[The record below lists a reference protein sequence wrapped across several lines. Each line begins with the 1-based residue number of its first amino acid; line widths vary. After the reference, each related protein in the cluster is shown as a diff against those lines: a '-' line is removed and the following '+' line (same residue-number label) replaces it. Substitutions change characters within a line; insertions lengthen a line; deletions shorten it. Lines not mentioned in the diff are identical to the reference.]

1 MWITRKQFHP
11 EYFLRPM
18 NHSLIKPTTQALK
31 LEQLREGFF
40 CPQKFME
47 WGVPPSLYGQILWR
61 RFWYFPKLKS
71 MQHNNW
77 KQIFFVHAREHC
89 CPRSSSFWTCSRSA
103 LLWSNH
109 DGEIV
114 LEGGM
119 RLKLLCLGIGK
130 LFAENCSLESGASS
144 GNIWRH
150 QTTENDLLEYWNSSF
165 FFIEITHCQTGT
177 KDVFFF
183 SHFIYTIISTHKE
196 RYICKK

>member
-1 MWITRKQFHP
+1 
-11 EYFLRPM
+11 
-18 NHSLIKPTTQALK
+18 
-31 LEQLREGFF
+31 
-40 CPQKFME
+40 ME
-47 WGVPPSLYGQILWR
+47 WGVPPSLYGRILWR

-77 KQIFFVHAREHC
+77 KQICFVHAREHC
-89 CPRSSSFWTCSRSA
+89 CPWSFWTGSRSA

-119 RLKLLCLGIGK
+119 RLKLLCLGIGN
-130 LFAENCSLESGASS
+130 LFVENCSLESGASS

-165 FFIEITHCQTGT
+165 FIEITHCQTGT

-183 SHFIYTIISTHKE
+183 PILFTQLLAHTKNSIFTKNHFWNLHFPFKFKLFSSPSVPFRRLVVIDQVQQENGKV
-196 RYICKK
+196 